1 MKVCGIDIEDGLCI
15 KNSAAIQLYSMIIFS
30 LIPKTSYFIQ
40 NGS

>member
-15 KNSAAIQLYSMIIFS
+15 KNSATIQLYSMIIFS